1 MATAMKQRL
10 KNGSA
15 MIHLATARTTLTMT
29 SKLLQQMAQA
39 LLPRPC

>member
-1 MATAMKQRL
+1 MANSMKQRL

-29 SKLLQQMAQA
+29 SKLLRQMAQTM
-39 LLPRPC
+39 LPRPC

>member
-1 MATAMKQRL
+1 MANPMKPRS
-10 KNGSA
+10 KNGSV

-29 SKLLQQMAQA
+29 SKLLRQMTEV